1 MKNSINNETP
11 KGEYNNQSN
20 DVMVGTNGVVY
31 KNKFLSVCSFI
42 LFMELCERLA
52 YYTMQ
57 TNLSIFIQ
65 KHLDTSPAK
74 ASMITGLF
82 NALVYVTPL
91 VGAYVAD
98 VKLGRYVTIMAFS
111 FIYIVG
117 LYGVSIASWPSI
129 ESGALFYISLF
140 GLICLGAGGIKS
152 NVVTMGADQFNPLT
166 ELRQMES
173 FFNWF
178 YWMINVGSLIATM
191 WLANFALNGGMGIS
205 KTYSFSASFFLAAIL
220 FTIALAAFWL
230 GRNRYYKAPADGSAM
245 AKFLKIV
252 FFAAKTSNQGKTLV
266 FGFSLLLV
274 GLIINVILTLLGEG
288 DAHKIL
294 SYINGVLIFLGVILN
309 IGFGRNVDWI
319 QGARAANGGHWSD
332 EEVDGAWEVLRLFPY
347 LGFQI
352 SFWTVYNNMGGP
364 WNNQGCQMD
373 CRVWSSDSQYNPGS
387 WSFWDTIS
395 IVLLVPV
402 FDKVIYPF
410 WGKLQGRSPTALQKI
425 GVGYFVAIICMVL
438 SGIVEILRRN
448 APVLEDVYSI
458 CGAEGENR
466 PVNDLSLW
474 WQMPQYF
481 LLGIGEILA
490 SITAYDLFYN
500 QVPQNM
506 KSVCQ
511 GLNLLTTALG
521 GTVNLVIQNIF
532 VNETPQNLN
541 EGHQEYLYFTIAAF
555 GAICL
560 ALFIVVSRSFVYK
573 DVVSAE
579 GDNDGYRKSSYQR
592 SIEARSSIVG

>member
-1 MKNSINNETP
+1 MAGSPQETP
-11 KGEYNNQSN
+11 KGEYADGSHA
-20 DVMVGTNGVVY
+20 VMIGANGVVY

-42 LFMELCERLA
+42 LIMELCERLA

-65 KHLDTSPAK
+65 KHLGTSPAK

-91 VGAYVAD
+91 LGAYIAD
-98 VKLGRYVTIMAFS
+98 VKLGRYMTIMSFS
-111 FIYIVG
+111 MVYIVG
-117 LYGVSIASWPSI
+117 LYGISIASWPTI

-140 GLICLGAGGIKS
+140 GLICIGAGGIKS

-178 YWMINVGSLIATM
+178 YWMINVGSLIATL
-191 WLANFALNGGMGIS
+191 WLANFALNGGLGIS
-205 KTYSFSASFFLAAIL
+205 SYYSFSASFFLAAIL

-245 AKFLKIV
+245 AKFVKIV
-252 FFAAKTSNQGKTLV
+252 FFAAKTSTHGKVLL
-266 FGFSLLLV
+266 FGFFLLLL
-274 GLIINVILTLLGEG
+274 GIIINVILTLLGEG
-288 DAHKIL
+288 DAHQVL
-294 SYINGVLIFLGVILN
+294 SYVNGALIFVGVILN
-309 IGFGRNVDWI
+309 IGFGRNVDWVEA
-319 QGARAANGGHWSD
+319 ARAANGGRWAD
-332 EEVDGAWEVLRLFPY
+332 DEVDGAWEVLRLFPY

-373 CRVWSSDSQYNPGS
+373 CRVWSSEQYNPGS

-402 FDKVIYPF
+402 FDKVIYPA
-410 WGKLQGRSPTALQKI
+410 WGKVQGKTPTALQKI
-425 GVGYFVAIICMVL
+425 GVGYLIAIICMVI
-438 SGIVEILRRN
+438 SGIVEIFRRD
-448 APVLEDVYSI
+448 ADVIPGLYSI
-458 CGAEGENR
+458 CGADGENR

-532 VNETPQNLN
+532 VKETPQNLN
-541 EGHQEYLYFTIAAF
+541 EGHQEYLYFTMAAY
-555 GAICL
+555 GAISL

-573 DVVSAE
+573 EAAE
-579 GDNDGYRKSSYQR
+579 GDSENEYRKSSYQR
-592 SIEARSSIVG
+592 SIEARSSIIG